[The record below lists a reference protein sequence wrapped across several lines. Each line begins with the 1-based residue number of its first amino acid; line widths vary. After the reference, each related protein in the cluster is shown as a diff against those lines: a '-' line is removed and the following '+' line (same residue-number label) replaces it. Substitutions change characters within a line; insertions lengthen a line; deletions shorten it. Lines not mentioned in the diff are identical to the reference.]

1 MIKNRFE
8 SLSALLFA
16 YMYQLN
22 NPAFPALVRLLES
35 KTLSQD
41 RAYALET
48 YFESVMDDENIQ
60 APKSLVDQRARKALE
75 TLYGEDLNGSRIF
88 DSTYK
93 S

>member
-1 MIKNRFE
+1 
-8 SLSALLFA
+8 
-16 YMYQLN
+16 MYQLN

-41 RAYALET
+41 RSYALET
-48 YFESVMDDENIQ
+48 YFESVIYDENIQ
-60 APKSLVDQRARKALE
+60 APKSLVDRRARKALE